1 MRMQKL
7 GKTARE
13 GIIAGLIG
21 ATGIAIWF
29 LIIDIAE
36 GRPFYTPTV
45 LGIGLLS
52 VFGPRGDEGPLAQVI
67 AYTIFHYGVFLGI
80 GLLVSYIVHRAE
92 KDDTVLAVAL
102 ILFVALEIGFYG
114 LVAVLSQSRQLG
126 SLAWY
131 QVMVG
136 NLIAALTM
144 GTYIWKTHPEL
155 RRELQHALVGDE

>member
-1 MRMQKL
+1 MYKL
-7 GKTARE
+7 EKTVRE

-21 ATGIAIWF
+21 ATSIAIWF
-29 LIIDIAE
+29 LIVDTVA
-36 GRPFYTPTV
+36 GRPFQTPTV

-52 VFGPRGDEGPLAQVI
+52 VFGPRGDEGPVAQVL
-67 AYTIFHYGVFLGI
+67 AYTIFHYGIFLGI
-80 GLLVSYIVHRAE
+80 GIVVSYIVHRAE
-92 KDDTVLAVAL
+92 QDDTVLAVAL
-102 ILFVALEIGFYG
+102 ILFVALELGFYG

-131 QVMVG
+131 QVLAG

-144 GTYIWKTHPEL
+144 GIYIWRTHPEL

>member
-1 MRMQKL
+1 MYKL
-7 GKTARE
+7 EKTVRE

-21 ATGIAIWF
+21 ATSIAIWF
-29 LIIDIAE
+29 LIVDTVA
-36 GRPFYTPTV
+36 GRPFQTPAV

-52 VFGPRGDEGPLAQVI
+52 VFGPRGDEGAVAQVL
-67 AYTIFHYGVFLGI
+67 AYTIFHYGIFLGI
-80 GLLVSYIVHRAE
+80 GIVVSYIVHRAE
-92 KDDTVLAVAL
+92 QDDTVLAVAL
-102 ILFVALEIGFYG
+102 ILFVALELGFYG

-131 QVMVG
+131 QVLAG

-144 GTYIWKTHPEL
+144 GIYIWRTHPEL

>member
-1 MRMQKL
+1 MYKL
-7 GKTARE
+7 DKTLRE

-21 ATGIAIWF
+21 ATSIAIWF
-29 LIIDIAE
+29 LIVDTVA
-36 GRPFYTPTV
+36 GRPFHTPTV

-52 VFGPRGDEGPLAQVI
+52 VFGPRGDEGAVAQVL

-80 GLLVSYIVHRAE
+80 GIVVSYIVHRAE
-92 KDDTVLAVAL
+92 QDDTVLAVAL
-102 ILFVALEIGFYG
+102 ILFVALELGFYG

-131 QVMVG
+131 QVLAG

-144 GTYIWKTHPEL
+144 GIYIWRTHPEL

>member
-1 MRMQKL
+1 MSKL
-7 GKTARE
+7 DKTVRE
-13 GIIAGLIG
+13 GFIAGFIG
-21 ATGIAIWF
+21 ATSIAIWF
-29 LIIDIAE
+29 LIVDIIA

-52 VFGPRGDEGPLAQVI
+52 VFGPRGDEGPVAQVI
-67 AYTIFHYGVFLGI
+67 AYTIFHYGMFLGI
-80 GLLVSYIVHRAE
+80 GVLVSYIVHRAE

-102 ILFVALEIGFYG
+102 ILFVALEVGFYG
-114 LVAVLSQSRQLG
+114 LVAVLSQTRQLG

-131 QVMVG
+131 QVMAG

-144 GTYIWKTHPEL
+144 GIYIWRTHPEL

>member
-1 MRMQKL
+1 MRMYKL
-7 GKTARE
+7 EKTLRE
-13 GIIAGLIG
+13 GLIAGFIG
-21 ATGIAIWF
+21 ATSIAIWF
-29 LIIDIAE
+29 LIVDTIG

-52 VFGPRGDEGPLAQVI
+52 VFGPRGDEGPVAQVI
-67 AYTIFHYGVFLGI
+67 AYTIFHYGIFLGI
-80 GLLVSYIVHRAE
+80 GVLVSYVVHRAE
-92 KDDTVLAVAL
+92 QDDTVLAVAL
-102 ILFVALEIGFYG
+102 ILFVALEVGFYG

-131 QVMVG
+131 QVLAG

-144 GTYIWKTHPEL
+144 GIYIWRTHPEL

>member
-1 MRMQKL
+1 MYKL
-7 GKTARE
+7 EKTVRE

-21 ATGIAIWF
+21 ATSIAIWF
-29 LIIDIAE
+29 LIVDAVE
-36 GRPFYTPTV
+36 GRPFHTPTV

-52 VFGPRGDEGPLAQVI
+52 VFGPRGDEGPVAQVI
-67 AYTIFHYGVFLGI
+67 AYTIFHYTVFLGI
-80 GLLVSYIVHRAE
+80 GVVVSYIVHRAE
-92 KDDTVLAVAL
+92 QDDTVLAVAL
-102 ILFVALEIGFYG
+102 ILFVALELGFYG

-131 QVMVG
+131 TVLAG

-144 GTYIWKTHPEL
+144 GIYIWRTHPEL